1 MVAQWISAA
10 DLKQWLPG
18 PSHRAEERVV
28 VPETVPAGSYTLDVA
43 ILAEDARSAVVD
55 LAIEG
60 KRADRWYAVSRLE
73 IR

>member
-1 MVAQWISAA
+1 
-10 DLKQWLPG
+10 LKQWLPG
-18 PSHRAEERVV
+18 PSHQTEERVV
-28 VPETVPAGSYTLDVA
+28 VPASVPAGLYTLDVA

>member
-1 MVAQWISAA
+1 
-10 DLKQWLPG
+10 
-18 PSHRAEERVV
+18 VV
-28 VPETVPAGSYTLDVA
+28 VPASVPAGLYTLDVA

-60 KRADRWYAVSRLE
+60 KRADRWYSVSRLE